1 MVHATIM
8 QILQNLFTSRDAIVE
23 IFIIFVTGNRTIFN
37 DHEYCVTKGSSPKF
51 ASNIKRY

>member
-8 QILQNLFTSRDAIVE
+8 QILQNLFASRAAIVE
-23 IFIIFVTGNRTIFN
+23 IFIIFVTGNRIIFN